1 MNTKRQTIFQG
12 TQAEAEDAVEARAIR
27 DLERL
32 QAKLDRKKAGD
43 QRRGWGKNANR
54 SR

>member
-1 MNTKRQTIFQG
+1 MNTNRQMIFQG
-12 TQAEAEDAVEARAIR
+12 IQMEVEDVVEAKAIR